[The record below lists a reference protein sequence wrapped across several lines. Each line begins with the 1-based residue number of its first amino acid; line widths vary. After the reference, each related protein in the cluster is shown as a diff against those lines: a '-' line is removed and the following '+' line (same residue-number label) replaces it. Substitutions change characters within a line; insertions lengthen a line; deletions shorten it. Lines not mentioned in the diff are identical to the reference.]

1 MLRTG
6 QNRVQKC
13 ATGVGVD
20 FDQLGAVGSQVKVIA
35 HEGPDRAWI
44 KTGNLR
50 CPGKRSFF
58 EGSKLRRSLDRLKNP
73 FHCRDFF
80 LGNKD
85 RRA

>member
-6 QNRVQKC
+6 QNRIQKC

-20 FDQLGAVGSQVKVIA
+20 FDQSGAVGSQVKITA
-35 HEGPDRAWI
+35 HEGPDWAWI

-58 EGSKLRRSLDRLKNP
+58 EGRKRCSGFDRLN
-73 FHCRDFF
+73 D
-80 LGNKD
+80 
-85 RRA
+85 